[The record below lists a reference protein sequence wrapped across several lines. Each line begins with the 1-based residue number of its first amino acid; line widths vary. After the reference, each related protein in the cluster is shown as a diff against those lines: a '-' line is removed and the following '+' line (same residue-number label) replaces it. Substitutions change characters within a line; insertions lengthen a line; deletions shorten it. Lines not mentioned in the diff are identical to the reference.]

1 MANLEIEQQKKTLKF
16 MGRPRLNNNMITI
29 EKARALVEEEI
40 ETENLRA
47 VKK

>member
-1 MANLEIEQQKKTLKF
+1 MANLEIEQKKALKF

-29 EKARALVEEEI
+29 EKAWALVEEEI

>member
-1 MANLEIEQQKKTLKF
+1 
-16 MGRPRLNNNMITI
+16 MITI

-40 ETENLRA
+40 ENENLRA

>member
-1 MANLEIEQQKKTLKF
+1 MANLEIEQKKSFKI
-16 MGRPRLNNNMITI
+16 MGRPRLNNDMITI